1 MSTAPEANG
10 RVDAALER
18 ELGDAVVAEVALLD
32 DGRWDDWLALWT
44 DDARYWVP
52 LGGAAQPDDER
63 GQSLA
68 DEDRLLLALRVER
81 LKHPRAHSLKPHVGC
96 QHVLQPSRI
105 ERADAA
111 EALLRTP
118 FVYVEAQGAH
128 EIMLTGTVRHRL
140 VRDRSGW
147 KIREKRVDLLNAS
160 RPLPAIQLFI

>member
-1 MSTAPEANG
+1 MSTAPHADSP
-10 RVDAALER
+10 VDAALER
-18 ELGDAVVAEVALLD
+18 ELGDAVVAEAALLD
-32 DGRWDDWLALWT
+32 GGRWDEWLALWT

-52 LGGAAQPDDER
+52 LGGADQSDDKR

-68 DEDRLLLALRVER
+68 DDDRLLLALRVER

-105 ERADAA
+105 ERANAA

-128 EIMLTGTVRHRL
+128 EIMLTGSARHRL
-140 VRDRSGW
+140 LRAGTGW
-147 KIREKRVDLLNAS
+147 KIREKRVDLLNAA